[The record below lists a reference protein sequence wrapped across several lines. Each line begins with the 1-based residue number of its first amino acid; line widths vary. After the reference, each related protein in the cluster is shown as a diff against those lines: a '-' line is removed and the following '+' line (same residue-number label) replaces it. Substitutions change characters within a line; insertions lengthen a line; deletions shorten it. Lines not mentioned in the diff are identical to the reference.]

1 MDERRDTRGGEITR
15 RAFLM
20 GTGAVALAAV
30 VGGAFVMPGKM
41 LVLPDA
47 EGFLLVDLKK
57 CQGCGTCM
65 MACALAHTGVASYSL
80 SRVQIQQDSF
90 RSWPDDVFMAVCRQC
105 KDAPCVQVCPVS
117 ANRPDPSS
125 GNVRI
130 INPYRCIGCM
140 QCIEA
145 CPYTPKRIQWNPLTR
160 TAQKCDLCRDT
171 PYLGEKGGPGA
182 TQACV
187 KVCPV
192 NAFKFSREMPDQ
204 KREDSYQVSLRG
216 AAWAKLGMNIE

>member
-1 MDERRDTRGGEITR
+1 MDEARESPTGEITR
-15 RAFLM
+15 RRFLM
-20 GTGAVALAAV
+20 GAGGFALVAA
-30 VGGAFVMPGKM
+30 VGGAFILPGKM
-41 LVLPDA
+41 LVMADA

-57 CQGCGTCM
+57 CQGCGSCK
-65 MACALAHTGVASYSL
+65 MACALAHWGVASYTL

-90 RSWPDDVFMAVCRQC
+90 QNWPNDVFMAVCRQC

-117 ANRPDPSS
+117 ANRPDPKN

-130 INPYRCIGCM
+130 IDTHRCIGCR

-145 CPYTPKRIQWNPLTR
+145 CPYTPKRLQWDPMSR
-160 TAQKCDLCRDT
+160 KAQKCDLCRDT
-171 PYLGEKGGPGA
+171 PYLGEKGGPGG

-192 NAFKFSREMPDQ
+192 GAFKFSREMPDQ
-204 KREDSYQVSLRG
+204 KVEDSYQVNLRG
-216 AAWAKLGMNIE
+216 PAWAKLGMSVE